1 MAQRNRPTK
10 SSSESSAAVVSS
22 LSVSM
27 TPDQWR
33 DTIAMI
39 EFGVKAIGTPAFV
52 LGGQLIQEIE
62 RQLNSQ
68 PQAKEI

>member
-1 MAQRNRPTK
+1 
-10 SSSESSAAVVSS
+10 
-22 LSVSM
+22 M